1 MSGALGALILLS
13 IYNAF
18 FTTNFLTWATLR
30 VNLTQVST
38 IVLVA
43 IGMTMVIATGGIDL
57 SVGSLMAISG
67 ALAPLIFLSDR
78 GPLESDW
85 IAVPL
90 AIAIPI
96 LVTGALGLFNGT
108 LVTRFGIQ
116 PIVATL
122 VLFLGGRGIAKA
134 LLDGQ
139 LREFRVPNFDYIGT
153 GRPLGIPVQVI
164 VMLLLVAL
172 TSWVMRSTAFG
183 RYVLA
188 AGGNEAAAR
197 LAGVPVNR
205 TRLVVYGITGMLSGL
220 AGLIVISLNSS
231 TDPNLVGLNME
242 LDAIAAAAVGG
253 TVLTGGRATIV
264 GTLIG
269 AILVHQLRYTLI
281 SHGIADGTTRI
292 VTAAAILAA
301 LLLQRRSD

>member
-1 MSGALGALILLS
+1 
-13 IYNAF
+13 
-18 FTTNFLTWATLR
+18 
-30 VNLTQVST
+30 
-38 IVLVA
+38 
-43 IGMTMVIATGGIDL
+43 
-57 SVGSLMAISG
+57 
-67 ALAPLIFLSDR
+67 
-78 GPLESDW
+78 
-85 IAVPL
+85 
-90 AIAIPI
+90 
-96 LVTGALGLFNGT
+96 
-108 LVTRFGIQ
+108 
-116 PIVATL
+116 
-122 VLFLGGRGIAKA
+122 
-134 LLDGQ
+134 
-139 LREFRVPNFDYIGT
+139 
-153 GRPLGIPVQVI
+153 
-164 VMLLLVAL
+164 
-172 TSWVMRSTAFG
+172 
-183 RYVLA
+183 
-188 AGGNEAAAR
+188 
-197 LAGVPVNR
+197 VPVNR